1 MKTTT
6 DFKPTRKDPAN
17 QHTLEA
23 LGCLEAARNL
33 RKTRASW
40 ISEACAKHGWL
51 GPLTSGCEQTHW
63 PEELKDRL
71 RANARAITKAH
82 DDAFACWRKAGR
94 QHATLRARLDDYR
107 VPGSRY

>member
-23 LGCLEAARNL
+23 LSCLGAARNL
-33 RKTRASW
+33 RTTRASW
-40 ISEACAKHGWL
+40 VREAYAKYGDR
-51 GPLTSGCEQTHW
+51 GPLTSGCEQEHW

-71 RANARAITKAH
+71 RANAREIGQAVM
-82 DDAFACWRKAGR
+82 DAFACWRQAGR
-94 QHATLRARLDDYR
+94 QHDTLRALLDDYH
-107 VPGSRY
+107 VDGSRY